1 MYKSWVNCCLLLC
14 DISAEGR
21 LPVRL
26 VLASLFSYSFNK
38 LAYSIQK
45 TFSVSV
51 RVWFTLL
58 SLSSFHIPYYAGRT
72 LPNFM
77 ALPGGMCPTTNVD
90 SASVITY
97 LVLTYNVLSIMEYLA
112 CHDCS
117 NCYFR
122 GGQSCQPSQG
132 CHCPHCA
139 SYDRPPRTRSL
150 CYPPCS
156 ELADK
161 RASRFRPSIKMGY
174 PRRVW
179 FFV

>member
-1 MYKSWVNCCLLLC
+1 MCKSWVNWCLLLC

-26 VLASLFSYSFNK
+26 VLASLFCYSFNK

-51 RVWFTLL
+51 RVWFILL

-90 SASVITY
+90 SASVISY
-97 LVLTYNVLSIMEYLA
+97 PMLTYNVLSIVEYLA
-112 CHDCS
+112 CHGGS
-117 NCYFR
+117 NRDFR
-122 GGQSCQPSQG
+122 GEQSCQPSQG

-139 SYDRPPRTRSL
+139 SYDRPPRTRSF

-161 RASRFRPSIKMGY
+161 QARRFGPSIKMGY